1 MRSTLAVVC
10 ACALTMQAAD
20 PIRPLRGYSTA
31 ESATQRQWE
40 EKLRAIPT
48 ADNIKEYMRR
58 LSARPHHVG
67 SPYDKDNAEWLV
79 SKLKSWGLD
88 AKIETFDVLF
98 PTPKERVVE
107 LVEPTHFTAKLD
119 EPALSID
126 PTTDQKSEQLPTY
139 HAYAHDGEVTAPLVY
154 VNYGVPADYEQLE
167 RMGVS
172 VQGKVVIARY
182 GGSWRGIKPKV
193 AAEHGAT
200 ACLIYSDPK
209 DDGYARDDIYPN
221 GPARPPDGAQ
231 RGSVMDMPVYPGD
244 PLTPGV
250 GATADAKRLPLD
262 QAVTITKIPVL
273 PMSYADATPLLKAL
287 AGPVVPEAWR
297 GALPFTY
304 HVGPGPAKVHM
315 KLLSNWDRKPLYDVI
330 VRIPGDKYPDE
341 WIIRGNHHDAWVN
354 GADDPVSGASPE
366 MEELRAYSELMKQGW
381 KPKRTI
387 IYAFWDGEEPGLLG
401 STEWVETHAVELQRH
416 AAVYINTDG
425 NARGYLNTEGSHTLE
440 NFVNEVA
447 KDIEDPETRITVWKR
462 LQQRTIAHA
471 SAANR
476 AEARSRP
483 DLRIAA
489 LGSGSD
495 YTAFLDHIGV
505 ASINMGFGGEGTGS
519 GQYHS
524 IYDDF
529 YYYSHFVD
537 PTFTYGR
544 ALAQTVGTAVM
555 RLADAEV
562 LPFQFGD
569 FAETVRTY
577 LTELKKL
584 AADQR
589 AEIEERN
596 RNIAD
601 GLYQATDDPQNPL
614 QAPAKEPLPP
624 FLNFAPLENAVDL
637 LSRAADKYEAN
648 VARAGVQMP
657 SSLNAK
663 LIDSE
668 RRLLNENGLPNRPWF
683 KHVLYAPG
691 FYTGYGVKTI
701 PGAREAIEQK
711 RWAEFDTQ
719 LQRAAKALEN
729 EADLIDSAAGQFTG
743 GASGSR

>member
-1 MRSTLAVVC
+1 MRPILAVLC
-10 ACALTMQAAD
+10 ACPITLQAAD
-20 PIRPLRGYSTA
+20 PARPLRGYSTA
-31 ESATQRQWE
+31 ENATEREWE
-40 EKLRAIPT
+40 QKLRAIPT
-48 ADNIKEYMRR
+48 TENVKEYMRR

-79 SKLKSWGLD
+79 SKFKGWGLD

-107 LVEPTHFTAKLD
+107 LVEPMQFKARLD
-119 EPALSID
+119 EPVISID

-154 VNYGVPADYEQLE
+154 VNYGIPADYEQLE

-182 GGSWRGIKPKV
+182 GASWRGIKPKV

-200 ACLIYSDPK
+200 ACLVYSDPK
-209 DDGYARDDIYPN
+209 DDGYFRDDIYPN

-273 PMSYADATPLLKAL
+273 PISYADATPLLKAL
-287 AGPVVPEAWR
+287 GGQVVPEAWR

-315 KLLSNWDRKPLYDVI
+315 KLMSNWDRKPLYDVI
-330 VRIPGDKYPDE
+330 VRIPGAMYPDE

-366 MEELRAYSELMKQGW
+366 MEELRAFSELMKQGW

-401 STEWVETHAVELQRH
+401 STEWVETHAEELQRH
-416 AAVYINTDG
+416 AAVYINTDANG
-425 NARGYLNTEGSHTLE
+425 RGYLNIQGSHTLE

-447 KDIEDPETRITVWKR
+447 KDIEDPETRLTVWKR
-462 LQQRTIAHA
+462 SRLRALANPA
-471 SAANR
+471 SNNR
-476 AEARSRP
+476 AETRARA
-483 DLRIAA
+483 DLRIGA

-495 YTAFLDHIGV
+495 YTAFLDHVGI
-505 ASINMGFGGEGTGS
+505 ASLNMGFGGEGTGG

-529 YYYSHFVD
+529 YYFSHFVD
-537 PTFTYGR
+537 PTFMYGR

-555 RLADAEV
+555 RLSDAEV
-562 LPFQFGD
+562 LPLQFTD
-569 FAETVRTY
+569 FSETVRTY
-577 LTELKKL
+577 LAELKKL
-584 AADQR
+584 ATDQR
-589 AEIEERN
+589 TEIEERN
-596 RNIAD
+596 RNIEE
-601 GLYQATDDPQNPL
+601 GVYQATNDPDRPL
-614 QAPAKEPLPP
+614 LPPSKQPVPP

-637 LSRAADKYEAN
+637 LSRAAEKYESSLT
-648 VARAGVQMP
+648 RAGEHA
-657 SSLNAK
+657 SSAVNAK
-663 LIDSE
+663 LIESE
-668 RRLLNENGLPNRPWF
+668 RRLLNETGLPNRPWF
-683 KHVLYAPG
+683 KHTLYAPG

-719 LQRAAKALEN
+719 LMRAAKALEN
-729 EADLIDSAAGQFTG
+729 EADLIESAANQLSA
-743 GASGSR
+743 GAPK

>member
-1 MRSTLAVVC
+1 MRSILAVVC
-10 ACALTMQAAD
+10 ACAITVQAAD
-20 PIRPLRGYSTA
+20 STRPLRGYSSA
-31 ESATQRQWE
+31 ESATERQWE

-48 ADNIKEYMRR
+48 PDNVKEYMRR

-67 SPYDKDNAEWLV
+67 SPYDKDNAEWLLAKV
-79 SKLKSWGLD
+79 KSWGFD
-88 AKIETFDVLF
+88 AKIENFDVLF

-107 LVEPTHFTAKLD
+107 LVEPTQFKAKLE
-119 EPALSID
+119 EPVISID

-172 VQGKVVIARY
+172 VEGKVVIARY
-182 GGSWRGIKPKV
+182 GASWRGIKPKV

-200 ACLIYSDPK
+200 ACLVYSDPK
-209 DDGYARDDIYPN
+209 DDGYFRDDVYPK

-250 GATADAKRLPLD
+250 GATPDAKRLPLD
-262 QAVTITKIPVL
+262 QVKTITKIPVL
-273 PMSYADATPLLKAL
+273 PLSYADAAPLLKAL
-287 AGPVVPEAWR
+287 GGQVVPEAWR

-315 KLLSNWDRKPLYDVI
+315 KLMSNWDRKPIYDVI
-330 VRIPGDKYPDE
+330 VRIPGAKYPDE

-354 GADDPVSGASPE
+354 GADDPLSGTSPE
-366 MEELRAYSELMKQGW
+366 LEELRALSELMKQGW

-401 STEWVETHAVELQRH
+401 STEWVETHMEELQRH
-416 AAVYINTDG
+416 AAVYINSDSNG
-425 NARGYLNTEGSHTLE
+425 RGYLNTQGSHTLE
-440 NFVNEVA
+440 NFINEVE
-447 KDIEDPETRITVWKR
+447 KDIEDPETRLTVWKR
-462 LQQRTIAHA
+462 LRERRIANA
-471 SAANR
+471 SPANR
-476 AEARSRP
+476 GESRSRA
-483 DLRIAA
+483 DIRIGA

-495 YTAFLDHIGV
+495 YTAFLDHAGI
-505 ASINMGFGGEGTGS
+505 ASLNLGFGGEGTGS

-529 YYYSHFVD
+529 YYFSHFVD
-537 PTFTYGR
+537 PTFVYGR
-544 ALAQTVGTAVM
+544 ALAQTAGTAVM
-555 RLADAEV
+555 RLSDAEV
-562 LPFQFGD
+562 LPLQFSD
-569 FAETVRTY
+569 FAETVKTY
-577 LTELKKL
+577 LSELKNL

-589 AEIEERN
+589 AEIEERD
-596 RNIAD
+596 RDID
-601 GLYQATDDPQNPL
+601 SGLYQATNDPDRPL
-614 QAPAKEPLPP
+614 QPPVKEPIPP

-637 LSRAADKYEAN
+637 LSRAAEKYETSLTK
-648 VARAGVQMP
+648 AGEHASPAV
-657 SSLNAK
+657 NAK
-663 LIDSE
+663 LIESE
-668 RRLLNENGLPNRPWF
+668 RRLLNDSGLPNRPWF
-683 KHVLYAPG
+683 KHMLYAPG

-719 LQRAAKALEN
+719 LAHASKALEN
-729 EADLIDSAAGQFTG
+729 EADLLESAASQLST
-743 GASGSR
+743 APSR